1 MRRLSRL
8 IAATFLIAT
17 LVPVAGSAAQKT
29 PRGCL
34 SPVQQKA
41 VIKSG
46 RAITLART
54 LAIVRKRAAG
64 DVLRA
69 QLCRERSGLVYVVT
83 VITRN
88 GKVVRVRVNA
98 ASGSVIGKR

>member
-8 IAATFLIAT
+8 VAAIFFIAT
-17 LVPVAGSAAQKT
+17 LVPVPGSTAERT

-34 SPVQQKA
+34 TTAQQRA
-41 VIKSG
+41 AIKSG

-54 LAIVRKRAAG
+54 LSIVRKRAAG
-64 DVLRA
+64 DVIRA
-69 QLCRERSGLVYVVT
+69 QLCRERAGLVYVVT

-98 ASGSVIGKR
+98 SSGAIITK

>member
-8 IAATFLIAT
+8 LAATFLIAT
-17 LVPVAGSAAQKT
+17 LAPAPGSAAPKT

-34 SPVQQKA
+34 TASQQQVMVKN
-41 VIKSG
+41 G

-54 LAIVRKRAAG
+54 LTIVRKRAAG
-64 DVLRA
+64 DVIRA
-69 QLCRERSGLVYVVT
+69 QLCRERAGLVYVVT

-88 GKVVRVRVNA
+88 GKVVRVRVHA
-98 ASGSVIGKR
+98 GSGAVLSK